1 MGSYDPSMDQTEV
14 SILEQEREELAKALR
29 QLRMGKAV
37 ASVQL
42 SDGSSVNYRGTNPA
56 QMEQRLAVLDRLLGR
71 VDSARV
77 VVIAPV
83 Y

>member
-1 MGSYDPSMDQTEV
+1 MDQTEV
-14 SILEQEREELAKALR
+14 SALEQEREELTAALR

-42 SDGSSVNYRGTNPA
+42 SDGSAVTYRGTSAA
-56 QMEQRLAVLDRLLGR
+56 QIEQRLAVLDRLLSR

-77 VVIAPV
+77 VVIAPI

>member
-1 MGSYDPSMDQTEV
+1 MDQTEV
-14 SILEQEREELAKALR
+14 SALEQEREELTAALR

-42 SDGSSVNYRGTNPA
+42 SDGSSVTYRGTSAA
-56 QMEQRLAVLDRLLGR
+56 QIEQRLAVLDRALGR

-77 VVIAPV
+77 VVIAPI